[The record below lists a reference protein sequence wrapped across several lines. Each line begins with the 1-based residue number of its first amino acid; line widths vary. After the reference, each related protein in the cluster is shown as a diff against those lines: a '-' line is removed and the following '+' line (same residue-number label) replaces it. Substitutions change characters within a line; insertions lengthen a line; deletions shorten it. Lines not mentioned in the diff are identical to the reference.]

1 MRTLRDILPSI
12 VVETC
17 AGNAPV
23 KLGSLSG
30 PRSHPQGQ
38 ALPIKIADERRAT
51 PDRTPVRTDE
61 APAHTVRSRVWTG
74 GPACEGK
81 GAPQFLLNVPARK
94 RRGFSHFIYK
104 QGGKRVPIYR

>member
-38 ALPIKIADERRAT
+38 ALPIKIADERR
-51 PDRTPVRTDE
+51 
-61 APAHTVRSRVWTG
+61 SRVWTG